1 MCVVSMVIRDW
12 QHPSWPDY
20 DKLIPDIKPFNP
32 GPNAIPWDRINND
45 PKLAQ
50 QMLEVLKK
58 LEAIDKRLDALE
70 QCKVAEPEKKA
81 IKRRLKK
88 IAASKRS

>member
-1 MCVVSMVIRDW
+1 MCVTSMVIGDW

-20 DKLIPDIKPFNP
+20 GK
-32 GPNAIPWDRINND
+32 AIPALPISPNSIPWPTIQAD

-58 LEAIDKRLDALE
+58 LEAIDKRLDMLE
-70 QCKVAEPEKKA
+70 QCKVTEPGKEQL
-81 IKRRLKK
+81 RERLRE
-88 IAASKRS
+88 IADQL

>member
-1 MCVVSMVIRDW
+1 MCAVSMVIGDW

-20 DKLIPDIKPFNP
+20 GKMIETPALP
-32 GPNAIPWDRINND
+32 GPNAIPWDRINRD
-45 PKLAQ
+45 PKLAE

-70 QCKVAEPEKKA
+70 KCKVSEPVKKS
-81 IKRRLKK
+81 IKRRLRT
-88 IAASKRS
+88 IAHRSE